1 MTMKDTDYRVVH
13 WHISGTDTY
22 AIHQAYYDNKGNVQR
37 ISEESVRLESEN
49 IDVLK
54 DLHFHI
60 AAAYLQPI
68 VEGHLYKSSLSS
80 SSVTDTL
87 SYLTKNF

>member
-1 MTMKDTDYRVVH
+1 MTMKETDYRVVH
-13 WHISGTDTY
+13 WHTSGTDTY
-22 AIHQAYYDNKGNVQR
+22 AIHQAYYDAKGNVRR
-37 ISEESVRLESEN
+37 ISEESVKLETDN
-49 IDVLK
+49 IEVLK

-68 VEGHLYKSSLSS
+68 VEGHLYKSSISKG
-80 SSVTDTL
+80 SVMDTL